1 MDFNSNDSF
10 SHKFMGDALSE
21 AKKAFQAGEV
31 PVGAILV
38 RDGRVIAR
46 GHNTRECDKDPLN
59 HAEIKVL
66 KAGARELGDWRL
78 GDCELYV
85 TLEPCPMCLG
95 ALFQAR
101 VGKLIF
107 GCFDE
112 KRSPSHVSP
121 ERNAFSSLEERLR
134 GQTAP
139 VLLSSNNHNLLIEGA
154 ICEEESSDLLR
165 RFFRARRK

>member
-1 MDFNSNDSF
+1 MNSKSDDSF
-10 SHKFMGDALSE
+10 SHKIMREALAE
-21 AKKAFQAGEV
+21 AEKAFQAGEV

-38 RDGRVIAR
+38 REGRVIA
-46 GHNTRECDKDPLN
+46 GAHNTRECDKDPLN

-112 KRSPSHVSP
+112 KRSLSRVSS
-121 ERNAFSSLEERLR
+121 ERNAFPSLEERLR
-134 GQTAP
+134 GQAAP
-139 VLLSSNNHNLLIEGA
+139 VLISSNNHNLLIEGGV
-154 ICEEESSDLLR
+154 CEEAAAELLR
-165 RFFRARRK
+165 RFFRGCRK